1 MSKNS
6 FFTCDYCLKNTAEMF
21 EMPEAWLM
29 AGTWTERSNVDRIE
43 IYLSSDA
50 QEKADPDQLW
60 HFCSVDC
67 LLECIRKLLPG
78 GTANAN
84 SASRAGTAGGKI

>member
-78 GTANAN
+78 TANAN
-84 SASRAGTAGGKI
+84 SASEPGPAGGKT